1 MYNFDFEIYN
11 PENVNNGPVFSLGQ
25 KFPLGIEGENGY
37 KKNTL
42 WAVRRD
48 TVDKT
53 FIVVHDHLGSDR
65 WYREESL
72 YGSEYFKDT
81 YDVALLDKEG
91 NIIKTFATQMPVPV
105 NTNVLNISLS
115 GDILTMENVDRETSK
130 TIQKATLNIKTGKY
144 KKVL

>member
-1 MYNFDFEIYN
+1 
-11 PENVNNGPVFSLGQ
+11 
-25 KFPLGIEGENGY
+25 
-37 KKNTL
+37 
-42 WAVRRD
+42 
-48 TVDKT
+48 
-53 FIVVHDHLGSDR
+53 
-65 WYREESL
+65 
-72 YGSEYFKDT
+72 SEYFKDT

-115 GDILTMENVDRETSK
+115 GDVLTMENLAGDTGK